1 MRGCSDKTLNINQNP
16 LGFDPRPHPSHGYL
30 LLYINFSVV
39 QTRGIT
45 MVGAAKVSTKGCT
58 VVHVVPLWDLDPWP
72 LSEEEKT
79 LPVEVG

>member
-1 MRGCSDKTLNINQNP
+1 
-16 LGFDPRPHPSHGYL
+16 
-30 LLYINFSVV
+30 
-39 QTRGIT
+39 